1 MSERKYITC
10 ADTAKLLRSAL
21 KAQYPSVKFSVRSH
35 TYSGGA
41 SIRVNWIDG
50 PYIKEVEKIA
60 KRYEGASFDGQI
72 DLKEYHDDLVYF
84 EGDTEPTLVHY
95 GADYVFTD
103 RDLSPAYV
111 ELLSKEAQK
120 LLDQHTETAGQ
131 TFSLDERMLNGNA
144 LPTEYGVID
153 NPYAYGWNIVRF
165 LSNYIPAGQEVSA

>member
-1 MSERKYITC
+1 MEKKYISC
-10 ADTAKLLRSAL
+10 ADTAKLVRANL
-21 KAQYPSVKFSVRSH
+21 KSTFTGVKFSVKSDS
-35 TYSGGA
+35 YSGGA
-41 SIRVNWIDG
+41 SIRIRWTDG
-50 PYIKEVEKIA
+50 PFLKEVEKVA
-60 KRYEGASFDGQI
+60 KQYEGATFDGMI
-72 DLKEYHDDLVYF
+72 DLKEYKDSLVYF
-84 EGDTEPTLVHY
+84 DGEDTPTVVKF
-95 GADYVFTD
+95 GADFVFCD

-165 LSNYIPAGQEVSA
+165 LSHYIPAGQEVSA